1 MGLREQHVKRRLAY
15 STVSNLSYIL
25 FAAALMSEAGMKAAF
40 LHLVCHGLMK
50 ITLFYCV
57 GAIMIKTGR
66 KYLWEMDGIAR
77 KMPVIMSVYTVAGI
91 ALIGIPPFC
100 GFISKW
106 YIAQAAVESG
116 ASGAHGFAYL
126 GLAAVMLSAFLTA
139 AYIMQLV
146 IRAWTPVGGAE
157 KPSEGE
163 TAPVVYGEGRP
174 GARMCVPLIIL
185 AIAII
190 VIGLFSGPLA
200 DFAAK
205 VAAGRI

>member
-1 MGLREQHVKRRLAY
+1 
-15 STVSNLSYIL
+15 
-25 FAAALMSEAGMKAAF
+25 
-40 LHLVCHGLMK
+40 
-50 ITLFYCV
+50 
-57 GAIMIKTGR
+57 
-66 KYLWEMDGIAR
+66 MDGIAR

-126 GLAAVMLSAFLTA
+126 GLAAVMISAFLTA

-157 KPSEGE
+157 MPSEGE
-163 TAPVVYGEGRP
+163 ACP